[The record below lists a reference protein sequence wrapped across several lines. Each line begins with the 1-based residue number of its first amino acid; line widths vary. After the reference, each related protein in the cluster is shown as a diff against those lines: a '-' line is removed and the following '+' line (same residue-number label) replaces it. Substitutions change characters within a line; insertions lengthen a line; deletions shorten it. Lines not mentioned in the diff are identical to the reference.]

1 MLALVGD
8 SIRRALRRT
17 AQVVFCAAALGA
29 GAGAAWLTRPTP
41 AAAVGQFPPPMPE
54 AIPAL
59 AHDQPAPEPVLALEP
74 EPVVEEPVEPA
85 PTGTFAEELANGAVI
100 TGASANRIIL
110 FTFDDGPDPRNTPR
124 LLDELDELGI
134 RAVFFLTTHRLEGRS
149 PWPEQ
154 NRAIAREIVRRG
166 HMVANHTHHH
176 EQLPLLDTE
185 DVLFQAGHA
194 DEVLEEVLGSRAWLI
209 RPPGGSR
216 SPRVDR
222 LLASRGYTEVLWNL
236 GTGDPQVR
244 DADSV
249 VRTFT
254 RVLAVRERQFG
265 ERGGI
270 VLLHDTHAWS
280 VEALPRIVGWL
291 RDRNCE
297 YLAQGEELYDIVGDP
312 RWFHAPRGEDPS
324 AEAPVARLDP
334 ETLERRQARL
344 REQTRQRC
352 ERVASR

>member
-1 MLALVGD
+1 ML
-8 SIRRALRRT
+8 
-17 AQVVFCAAALGA
+17 CAAALAVGA
-29 GAGAAWLTRPTP
+29 GLAWITRPTP
-41 AAAVGQFPPPMPE
+41 AAAVAAQFPPPMPE

-59 AHDQPAPEPVLALEP
+59 ARRDPEPPAPLDP
-74 EPVVEEPVEPA
+74 EPATETPEPA
-85 PTGTFAEELANGAVI
+85 PTGTFAETLADGAVI

-110 FTFDDGPDPRNTPR
+110 FTFDDGPDPRNTPT
-124 LLDELDELGI
+124 LLDTLDELGI
-134 RAVFFLTTHRLEGRS
+134 RAVFFLTTHRMEGRS

-166 HMVANHTHHH
+166 HIVANHTHQHQ
-176 EQLPLLDTE
+176 QLPLLETDE
-185 DVLFQAGHA
+185 VLFQAAHA
-194 DEVLEEVLGSRAWLI
+194 DEVIEEVLGARTWLV

-222 LLASRGYTEVLWNL
+222 LLASRGYTQVLWNL

-244 DADSV
+244 DADAV
-249 VRTFT
+249 LRTFT
-254 RVLAVRERQFG
+254 RVLAFRERERG

-280 VEALPRIVGWL
+280 VEAVPRIVGWL

-297 YLAQGEELYDIVGDP
+297 LLESGDELYDIVGDP

-324 AEAPVARLDP
+324 APAPVARMDAD
-334 ETLERRQARL
+334 TLERRQARL
-344 REQTRQRC
+344 REETRQRC